1 MIAPRI
7 NYSAAKALEQCAR
20 RYAWGFL
27 AFKPVFQPAL
37 HLGQAIHTV
46 AAHAADAF
54 HKTGNLPDLSELVP
68 PLRLALDKLSPTQT
82 PVTRAELEGL
92 LDEGIPKL
100 EVFLR
105 DVLPKLST
113 MKRLETEK
121 WVRVALRDGSRF
133 VIATGKIDL
142 LFYDPSQQRFVI
154 LDLKTGRAADDIGS
168 NPQLAL
174 YIAAA
179 RVDPELRAEFG
190 AEIPI
195 SACNVYLDQP
205 NASFVKYDAATH
217 AQSDLEYLVRAGIK
231 AYDLTEFPAHPNSMC
246 PHCPFF
252 EACYPDG
259 SPLETRLE
267 NRQEN

>member
-46 AAHAADAF
+46 AALAADAF
-54 HKTGNLPDLSELVP
+54 HRTGNLPDLAELVP
-68 PLRLALDKLSPTQT
+68 PLRLALDKLPPTQT
-82 PVTRAELEGL
+82 PVTRAELEAL
-92 LDEGIPKL
+92 LDEGIPEL
-100 EVFLR
+100 EIFLR
-105 DVLPKLST
+105 DVLPKLAT

-179 RVDPELRAEFG
+179 PVDPELRAEFG
-190 AEIPI
+190 ADIPI
-195 SACNVYLDQP
+195 SACNVYLEQP
-205 NASFVKYDAATH
+205 KATFVKYDAATH
-217 AQSDLEYLVRAGIK
+217 AQSDLEYLVRAGVK
-231 AYDLTEFPAHPNSMC
+231 AYDLTEFPAQPNSGC
-246 PHCPFF
+246 AYCPFF
-252 EACYPDG
+252 EACFPSDAL
-259 SPLETRLE
+259 LETQLE
-267 NRQEN
+267 NSQEN